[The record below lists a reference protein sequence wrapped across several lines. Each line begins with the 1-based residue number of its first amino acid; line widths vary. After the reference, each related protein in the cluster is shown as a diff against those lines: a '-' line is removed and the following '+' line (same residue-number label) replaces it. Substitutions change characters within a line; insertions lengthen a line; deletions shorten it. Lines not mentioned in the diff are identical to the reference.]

1 MTSTIDDEFQDFMA
15 ARWPALVRTAY
26 LLTGSHHSAEDLAQS
41 ALARA
46 FVKWHR
52 VRDSHDPAAYLRQ
65 IMIRC
70 HADQFRRSRIRE
82 WLTSHLPDT
91 AAPSHETSRDQREAL
106 IQALGKLP
114 ARQRTAVVLHFFED
128 MPHTQVAAALGTQES
143 TVRSQLSRALAKLR
157 QDGLLIELT
166 GRTSLASLSPST
178 PIHLTGKDGR

>member
-1 MTSTIDDEFQDFMA
+1 MTSTTDDEFQGFMA

-52 VRDSHDPAAYLRQ
+52 VRDSNDPAAYVRQ

-70 HADQFRRSRIRE
+70 HADQFRRSRVRE
-82 WLTSHLPDT
+82 WFTGHLPDT

-106 IQALGKLP
+106 VHALGQLP
-114 ARQRTAVVLHFFED
+114 ARQRTAVVLHFFDD
-128 MPHTQVAAALGTQES
+128 MTHAQIATALGTRES

-157 QDGLLIELT
+157 QDGSLAELT
-166 GRTSLASLSPST
+166 GRTAVASLSPSAPT
-178 PIHLTGKDGR
+178 RLTGKDGR